1 MYNNMIIE
9 YQKIITLFDNTPNQL
24 SINDDTRVSITPI
37 IRLN

>member
-9 YQKIITLFDNTPNQL
+9 YQKIITFFDNTPNQL
-24 SINDDTRVSITPI
+24 RINDDTRVSITPI